1 MTQGPVTLTITVT
14 NKTHLGQT
22 SLAETISK
30 VKNSSVLEIL
40 IFFLGQLVVAT
51 VIVINSVI
59 GRFS

>member
-40 IFFLGQLVVAT
+40 IFFSRTTGCCYSYCYQ
-51 VIVINSVI
+51 
-59 GRFS
+59 FCDW